1 MLPLRGK
8 KRRLNVMGSAYTPG
22 LKVSPHTTVTK
33 TRRLPL
39 AGTVLVKVGD
49 AVQPDTIVARAELPG
64 LMQTIKVAAQLGVEP
79 ADVPAALLAAVGDRV
94 ERGQLLAQTKGFL
107 GFFKSECKS
116 NTTGTIEIISPVSGN
131 VGVREAAT
139 PIEMAAYVPG
149 IVKEVMPGEGV
160 VIEAR
165 GAFIQGIFGVGG
177 ERRAPILPVSPR
189 PDSLLS
195 EEDITPEMAGKV
207 IIGGANIS
215 GAALKKAADVGVL
228 GIVVGGIV
236 DKDLVEYLGY
246 DIGVAITGHE
256 AIPLTLVITEGFG
269 TIAMADRTF
278 QLLTS
283 LKGREASLSGATQIR
298 AGVIRP
304 EVIVADDPRDFGNAS
319 SVIPL
324 DDEEAF
330 NLGIGTAIRI
340 IREPYFGK
348 LATVSALPQQ
358 LVKIGSG
365 AEVRVL
371 DAKINED
378 GSTVTV
384 PRANVEIVAS

>member
-1 MLPLRGK
+1 
-8 KRRLNVMGSAYTPG
+8 MGSAYTPG
-22 LKVSPHTTVTK
+22 LTVSAHTTVTK

-39 AGTVLVKVGD
+39 AGTVLVGVGD

-64 LMQTIKVAAQLGVEP
+64 LMLTVKVAAQLGVEP
-79 ADVPAALLAAVGDRV
+79 ADVPASLLVKIGDRV

-116 NTTGTIEIISPVSGN
+116 NATGTVEIISPVSGN
-131 VGVREAAT
+131 VGVREAPT
-139 PIEMAAYVPG
+139 PIEMMAYVPG
-149 IVKEVMPGEGV
+149 IIREIMPGEGV

-165 GAFIQGIFGVGG
+165 GAFVQGIFGVGG

-195 EEDITPEMAGKV
+195 EADITAEMRGKV

-215 GAALKKAADVGVL
+215 GAALKKAADLGVI

-256 AIPLTLVITEGFG
+256 NIPLTLVITEGFG

-278 QLLTS
+278 HLLTS
-283 LKGREASLSGATQIR
+283 LAGREASLSGATQIR

-304 EVIVADDPRDFGNAS
+304 EIIVADAPDNFGDTAPGTS
-319 SVIPL
+319 A

-330 NLGIGTAIRI
+330 NLAVGTSIRI

-348 LATVSALPQQ
+348 LATVSGLPQE
-358 LVKIGSG
+358 LVRIGSG
-365 AEVRVL
+365 AVVRVL
-371 DAKINED
+371 NATLNED
-378 GSTVTV
+378 GGAVTV
-384 PRANVEIVAS
+384 PRANVEIVAG

>member
-1 MLPLRGK
+1 
-8 KRRLNVMGSAYTPG
+8 MGSAYTPG
-22 LKVSPHTTVTK
+22 LMVSARTTVEK

-39 AGTVLVKVGD
+39 AGTVLVSVGD
-49 AVQPDTIVARAELPG
+49 AVQPNTIVARAELPG

-79 ADVPAALLAAVGDRV
+79 VDVPAALQVAVGDRV

-107 GFFKSECKS
+107 GLFKSECKS
-116 NTTGTIEIISPVSGN
+116 NTTGTVEIISDVSGN
-131 VGVREAAT
+131 VGVREAPT
-139 PIEMAAYVPG
+139 PIEMTAYVPG
-149 IVKEVMPGEGV
+149 IVKAVMPNEGV

-177 ERRAPILPVSPR
+177 ERRAPIHPVSPR

-195 EEDITPEMAGKV
+195 EADITPEMSGKV

-215 GAALKKAADVGVL
+215 GAALKKAADIGVI

-256 AIPLTLVITEGFG
+256 NIPLTLIITEGFG

-278 QLLTS
+278 SLLTS
-283 LKGREASLSGATQIR
+283 LAGREASLSGATQIR

-304 EVIVADDPRDFGNAS
+304 EVIVADDPREIDRTRPD
-319 SVIPL
+319 VIV
-324 DDEEAF
+324 DEEEAF
-330 NLGIGTAIRI
+330 SLGVGTSIRI

-348 LATVSALPQQ
+348 LATVSSLPPQ
-358 LVKIGSG
+358 LVRVGSG

-371 DAKINED
+371 EATLNED